1 MVSRPRQT
9 GRSGEQSAGSL
20 HVPRKLPRQQ
30 PGIEPAKRPDHY
42 LNNLV
47 RMLDKEMRATAL
59 PLLAAR
65 RVFVFGK
72 LLGR

>member
-1 MVSRPRQT
+1 MSRASCP
-9 GRSGEQSAGSL
+9 GSS
-20 HVPRKLPRQQ
+20 PAAARQQ

-47 RMLDKEMRATAL
+47 RMLDKEMRATVL

>member
-1 MVSRPRQT
+1 M
-9 GRSGEQSAGSL
+9 
-20 HVPRKLPRQQ
+20 LPLQQ